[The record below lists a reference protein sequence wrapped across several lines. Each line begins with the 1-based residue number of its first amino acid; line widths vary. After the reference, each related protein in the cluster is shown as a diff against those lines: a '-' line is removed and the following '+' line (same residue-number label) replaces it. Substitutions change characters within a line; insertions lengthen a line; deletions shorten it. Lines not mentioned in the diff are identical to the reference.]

1 MQHQL
6 TWADLITETHN
17 LADRHRA
24 TVDTY
29 TGLYGIPRGGIPVA
43 LLLAPILGLPIVD
56 DIQPGTLIVDDLADS
71 GRTATRH
78 HTPDTVF
85 DALYR
90 KPQTPTTIAP
100 AATTTTDWLVFPW
113 EHDNGSDIND
123 AITRLIQYIGEDPNR
138 DGLIDTPHRVA
149 RTYREL
155 TTGYHNDPATILA
168 RTFDVGPIDQ
178 MIHVD
183 NIEFVSL
190 CEHHMLPF
198 TGRAHVA
205 YIPNGRVVGLSKI
218 PRTVETFARRLQ
230 VQERLTEQIA
240 DAIQNALNPHGV
252 GVTITAHHSCMGLRG
267 AKQPNATMTTTALRG
282 LIKTNPATQAE
293 YTAHTHAHHR
303 TP

>member
-1 MQHQL
+1 MNL
-6 TWADLITETHN
+6 TWTDLIEATRD

-24 TVDTY
+24 TADTY
-29 TGLYGIPRGGIPVA
+29 TGIYGIPRGGVPVA
-43 LLLAPILGLPIVD
+43 LLTAPLLGLPLLD
-56 DIQPGTLIVDDLADS
+56 EPQPGALIVDDLADS
-71 GRTATRH
+71 GRTATRYH
-78 HTPDTVF
+78 NTETVF

-90 KPQTPTTIAP
+90 KPGTPTTIAP
-100 AATTTTDWLVFPW
+100 AATLTDAWLVFPW
-113 EHDNGSDIND
+113 EHDNGSDIED
-123 AITRLIQYIGEDPNR
+123 AVTRLIQYIGEDPNR
-138 DGLIDTPHRVA
+138 DGLTDTPHRVA
-149 RTYREL
+149 KTYREL
-155 TTGYHNDPATILA
+155 TTGYHTDPASILN

-198 TGRAHVA
+198 TGVAHVA

-218 PRTVETFARRLQ
+218 PRTVETYARRLQ

-240 DAIQNALNPHGV
+240 DAIQHALNPEGV
-252 GVTITAHHSCMGLRG
+252 GVTITAHHSCMSLRG

-293 YTAHTHAHHR
+293 YTAHTHTHHR
-303 TP
+303 FMS